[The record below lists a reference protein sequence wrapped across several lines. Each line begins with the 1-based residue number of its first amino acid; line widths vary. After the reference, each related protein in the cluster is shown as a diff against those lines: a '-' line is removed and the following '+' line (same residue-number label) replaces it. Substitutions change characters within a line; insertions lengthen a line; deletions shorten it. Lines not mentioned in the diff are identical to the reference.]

1 MKLIQLKNEKRLL
14 IIISIFILLFCLSIY
29 FLILRLTLTQYYAA
43 KKNNVE
49 QFILLSQKRNAEKLN
64 IQIKNSLLIWKKN
77 HPHFYA
83 AMQSQQTTDQLAQL
97 ITNDAQKSGFS
108 INQVAPQI
116 NKKKLNQIIQ
126 LQLSGNYSDLF
137 SFIQKIN
144 DEAFP
149 IILLKLKI
157 PKQGTFNIALTLT
170 HELLK
175 LTYHDER
182 TILIPTRDPFANLS
196 ASTNQNATQNISP
209 PLHSRWFPLYFA
221 KAKNVADFIAKK
233 SSGILSSQ
241 GKINFDIRSNQIWLK
256 DDAKHVKQI
265 DALIHHLDAP
275 SAQFL
280 IKAKIINLDRQYQK
294 SLGLIF
300 HTDDVAQNS
309 PSSLSMNEPDANA
322 NDGDFTITVAKLAE
336 NHLLNLQLSALEQEG
351 HAKLI
356 SNPELTTLENQPA
369 IIESGAEVPYQHATS
384 SGATSVSFK
393 KAVLR
398 LQVTPQHMPNNH
410 ILLHIALNQDKVS
423 DLTINGE
430 PAIQTQ
436 QITTQVVV
444 KNNQTIVL
452 GGIFETSREKQQ
464 QDIPIVDHIPILGI
478 LFQHHENITKQQELL
493 IFITPI
499 MMKSLL

>member
-1 MKLIQLKNEKRLL
+1 MFRSTILK
-14 IIISIFILLFCLSIY
+14 Y
-29 FLILRLTLTQYYAA
+29 QAA
-43 KKNNVE
+43 KKNNTW
-49 QFILLSQKRNAEKLN
+49 QFILLKQKENVATLN
-64 IQIKNSLLIWKKN
+64 TKIIKSLAVWQQK
-77 HPHFYA
+77 HPHFYQA
-83 AMQSQQTTDQLAQL
+83 VKSNQNTDQLMQL
-97 ITNDAQKSGFS
+97 ITNAAQQAGFA

-116 NKKKLNQIIQ
+116 NKKKMDQIIQ
-126 LQLSGNYSDLF
+126 LQLSGNYIDLF

-144 DEAFP
+144 NEALP
-149 IILLKLKI
+149 VTLTKLKI
-157 PKQGTFNIALTLT
+157 PRAGIFNITLTLP
-170 HELLK
+170 HELQK
-175 LTYHDER
+175 LIRQGER
-182 TILIPTRDPFANLS
+182 TTENIVIPTRDPFVNSSVLITQS
-196 ASTNQNATQNISP
+196 VTQNILPS
-209 PLHSRWFPLYFA
+209 LHSHWFPLYFA
-221 KAKNVADFIAKK
+221 KAKNVADFISKK
-233 SSGILSSQ
+233 SSGILSQQ
-241 GKINFDIRSNQIWLK
+241 GKINFDARSNQIWLK
-256 DDAKHVKQI
+256 DDKQHVKQI
-265 DALIHHLDAP
+265 SALIHHLDAP

-300 HTDDVAQNS
+300 RTDDVTQSS
-309 PSSLSMNEPDANA
+309 PSSLSMNQPDANT
-322 NDGDFTITVAKLAE
+322 NDGDFTITVAKLAA

-464 QDIPIVDHIPILGI
+464 QGIPIADHIPILGVI
-478 LFQHHENITKQQELL
+478 FQHHENITKQQELL

-499 MMKSLL
+499 MMKSLS